1 MAAMAPPTSRR
12 ERERE
17 LDLVT
22 LERARRNDRAAFAA
36 LVGFYQRPVFA
47 LLSRLLF
54 GRDRAAVEDLAQET
68 FLRVHRALPDFRPDG
83 PARLSSWILTI
94 ATRLGID
101 ALRRVRLELVPLDQ
115 VAAQPST
122 ERADAG
128 AIAAEQRAAI
138 TAAIAALSPEQRAA
152 FLLREVHGL
161 EYEEI
166 ARALDLDLGTVKSR
180 LSRAKENLRGALA
193 SHVEGGAS

>member
-1 MAAMAPPTSRR
+1 M
-12 ERERE
+12 
-17 LDLVT
+17 T

-36 LVGFYQRPVFA
+36 LVGLYQRPVFA

-54 GRDRAAVEDLAQET
+54 SRDRAEVEDLAQET

-101 ALRRVRLELVPLDQ
+101 ALRRTRVELVPLDQ
-115 VAAQPST
+115 VATQPST

-128 AIAAEQRAAI
+128 AIAAQQRAAI
-138 TAAIAALSPEQRAA
+138 TAAIAALSPEHRAA

-161 EYEEI
+161 EYDEI

-180 LSRAKENLRGALA
+180 LSRAKESLRGALA
-193 SHVEGGAS
+193 AHVEGGAS